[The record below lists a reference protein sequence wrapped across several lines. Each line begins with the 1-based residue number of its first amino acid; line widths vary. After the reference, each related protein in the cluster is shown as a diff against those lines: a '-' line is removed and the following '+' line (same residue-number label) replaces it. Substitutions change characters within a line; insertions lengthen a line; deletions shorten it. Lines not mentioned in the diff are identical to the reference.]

1 MRFVGLDLGE
11 KTIGVAVSDALLFSA
26 QPVTVIKR
34 RGDLNT
40 DLGLLKEAIEPYK
53 PYEVVIGLPKN
64 MDGTEGPSAKHAREF
79 ASFLEQEGMKVHFWD
94 ERLST
99 MAVEKVMIEA
109 DLSRKKRRK
118 VIDQQAASFI
128 LQGFLDRLRSTKEF

>member
-40 DLGLLKEAIEPYK
+40 DLGLLKEA
-53 PYEVVIGLPKN
+53 L
-64 MDGTEGPSAKHAREF
+64 
-79 ASFLEQEGMKVHFWD
+79 
-94 ERLST
+94 
-99 MAVEKVMIEA
+99 
-109 DLSRKKRRK
+109 
-118 VIDQQAASFI
+118 
-128 LQGFLDRLRSTKEF
+128 